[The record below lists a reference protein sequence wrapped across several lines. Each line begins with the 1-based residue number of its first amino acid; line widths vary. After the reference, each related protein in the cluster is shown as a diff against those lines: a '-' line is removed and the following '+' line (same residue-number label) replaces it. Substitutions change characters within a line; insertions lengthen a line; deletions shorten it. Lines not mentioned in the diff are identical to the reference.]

1 MAIYAVDSNE
11 VSAAAAR
18 VNAISADIRAQVQA
32 LMSDLIALEGSWT
45 GAASSNF
52 RTCVDQW
59 GATQIRVEAALDA
72 IGTQM
77 NAAAAVYAEAEARSA
92 ALFMP

>member
-18 VNAISADIRAQVQA
+18 VTAISADIRSQVQA
-32 LMSDLIALEGSWT
+32 LMSDLIALESSWT
-45 GAASSNF
+45 GAASLNF
-52 RTCVDQW
+52 RSCVDQW
-59 GATQIRVEAALDA
+59 GATQIRVESALDT

-77 NAAAAVYAEAEARSA
+77 NTAASVYADAEARSA
-92 ALFMP
+92 ALFAG